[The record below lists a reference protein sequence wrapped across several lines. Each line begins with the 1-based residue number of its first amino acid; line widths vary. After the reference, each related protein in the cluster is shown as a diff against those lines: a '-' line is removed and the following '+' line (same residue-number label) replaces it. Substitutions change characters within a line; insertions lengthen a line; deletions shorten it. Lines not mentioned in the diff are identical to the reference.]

1 MAATLYRS
9 TAISSAEY
17 GTPDVSGLIVTSF
30 SVNETA
36 GLTEVKD
43 DQGGVVAVAVSEV
56 IKEISI
62 EGMRTGEFTAA
73 VGSTLSITMP
83 ESVELGET
91 TIVTGLTSNFAAE
104 QFETV
109 SMTARSYENSMT
121 SGSNS

>member
-1 MAATLYRS
+1 MAATLYRHS
-9 TAISSAEY
+9 DLSAATY
-17 GTPDVSGLIVTSF
+17 GTPDVSGVICTSF

-36 GLTEVKD
+36 ALTEVKD

-62 EGMRTGEFTAA
+62 EGMRTGNFTAD

-83 ESVELGET
+83 ASVTLGAT
-91 TIVTGLTSNFAAE
+91 TIVTGLTTNFAAE

-109 SMTARSYENSMT
+109 SLTARSYEASM
-121 SGSNS
+121 S

>member
-9 TAISSAEY
+9 SAVSSATY
-17 GTPDVSGLIVTSF
+17 GTPDVSGLICTSF

-43 DQGGVVAVAVSEV
+43 DQGGIVAVAIAEP

-62 EGMRTGEFTAA
+62 EGMRTGSFSAD
-73 VGSTLSITMP
+73 VGDTLAITMP
-83 ESVELGET
+83 ASVTLGAT
-91 TIVTGLTSNFAAE
+91 TIVTGLTTNFAAE

-109 SMTARSYENSMT
+109 SLTARSYSATMT
-121 SGSNS
+121 AS

>member
-9 TAISSAEY
+9 SAVSSAEY
-17 GTPDVSGLIVTSF
+17 GTPEVSGMICTSF

-43 DQGGVVAVAVSEV
+43 SVGGVVAVAVAEPIQELSL
-56 IKEISI
+56 
-62 EGMRTGEFTAA
+62 EGMRTGSFSAT
-73 VGSTLSITMP
+73 VGGLLSVTMP
-83 ESVELGET
+83 GSVDLGAT

-109 SMTARSYENSMT
+109 SLTARSYQTAMT
-121 SGSNS
+121 AS

>member
-9 TAISSAEY
+9 TAVSSAEY
-17 GTPDVSGLIVTSF
+17 GTPEVSGMICTSF

-43 DQGGVVAVAVSEV
+43 SVGGVVAVAVAEPIQELSL
-56 IKEISI
+56 
-62 EGMRTGEFTAA
+62 EGMRTGSFSAT
-73 VGSTLSITMP
+73 VGGLLSVTMP
-83 ESVELGET
+83 GSVDLGAT

-109 SMTARSYENSMT
+109 SLTARSYQTAMSAA
-121 SGSNS
+121 